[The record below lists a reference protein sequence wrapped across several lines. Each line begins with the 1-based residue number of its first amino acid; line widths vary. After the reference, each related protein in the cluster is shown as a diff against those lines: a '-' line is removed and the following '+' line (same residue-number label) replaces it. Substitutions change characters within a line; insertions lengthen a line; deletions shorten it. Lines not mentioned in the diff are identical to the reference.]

1 MHDVLEIVKSV
12 STGLAFV
19 FGAMAF
25 ASFTLYAAT
34 LDTPHEKNMFRLM
47 ASAWIALIVFVVIA
61 AAIR

>member
-19 FGAMAF
+19 FGAMSLMTF
-25 ASFTLYAAT
+25 ALYAAAIGT
-34 LDTPHEKNMFRLM
+34 RHEKKMFRIM
-47 ASAWIALIVFVVIA
+47 SSAWIALIVFVVIS